1 MLVTSAFFSF
11 HSIVKATFHPESVSV
26 LMSILITGC
35 PVAGPAETSG
45 KKNFFLSFII
55 DRSVRDCECDGA
67 REMCIIVSTH
77 VANNQKIG
85 LNSSGPSYACLRI
98 PISFCV

>member
-1 MLVTSAFFSF
+1 MLVTSTFFSF

-45 KKNFFLSFII
+45 KKTFFSALLLIALYTTV
-55 DRSVRDCECDGA
+55 SVFV
-67 REMCIIVSTH
+67 REQC
-77 VANNQKIG
+77 A
-85 LNSSGPSYACLRI
+85 
-98 PISFCV
+98 

>member
-1 MLVTSAFFSF
+1 
-11 HSIVKATFHPESVSV
+11 
-26 LMSILITGC
+26 MSILITGC

-45 KKNFFLSFII
+45 KKNFFFLSFII
-55 DRSVRDCECDGA
+55 DRSVHDCECVCAGA
-67 REMCIIVSTH
+67 MCIILSIH